1 MPTSFMTRHGRT
13 VANYLGTKANEQHK
27 KARECERQ
35 REWYADKAQ
44 LVRDFMANSPVIMFT
59 VIYVIL
65 VVVDAFVMRPII
77 NVVVSHG
84 LQMEGPLMRNVFLLI
99 YLFLAIALTVGFGY
113 GFGKAFDG
121 KLRDLQVELE
131 RVTANGKARAII
143 EEEVLA
149 DERRDRIVGAV
160 FGSLLLVLLLLLSA
174 FRIYL
179 TNNFEI
185 KLDSPDDWFS
195 LLLPLAL
202 GAALCFFGIYKD
214 VLVRSLLF
222 ERNRDKFEAKRDD
235 HVESYSKYARQAKEQ
250 DEEAIAAQEETEK
263 SADLIKLLYRYNNQ
277 SVSDPGFYDEL
288 KEISVEL
295 MYKGQPVVGLQ
306 VAGITGDGLSINTV
320 TNSDGK
326 AMLLWTSD
334 SDFLKVLRIGE
345 KNLPGARWLN
355 RSQVKL
361 DMANLM
367 GQNSMQD
374 AVERLARHRLNGSEA
389 QPIEELKKTE

>member
-1 MPTSFMTRHGRT
+1 MTRHGRT